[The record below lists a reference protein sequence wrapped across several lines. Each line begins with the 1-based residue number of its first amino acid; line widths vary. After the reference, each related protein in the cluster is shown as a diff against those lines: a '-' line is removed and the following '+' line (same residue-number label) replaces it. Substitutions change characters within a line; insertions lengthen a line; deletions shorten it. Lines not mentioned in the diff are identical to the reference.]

1 MLNDLAR
8 LAERSV
14 MDMHDTIQQIYSL
27 PTEDA
32 QARVLDLMSQFQP
45 DFRMLTPQGTWL
57 SYGQV
62 KRLFKS
68 QAGIQPAL
76 RIEVSQCETLAIEG
90 SLVAVR
96 YRKTHSVPGE
106 TFQRVSV
113 AMIDVSTRPARWRY
127 LQERS
132 LSA

>member
-1 MLNDLAR
+1 MLKELAR
-8 LAERSV
+8 LAECSV
-14 MDMHDTIQQIYSL
+14 MDIHDTIQQIYSL
-27 PTEDA
+27 PAEDA
-32 QARVLDLMSQFQP
+32 RARVAGLMAQFRP

-62 KRLFKS
+62 KQLFKS
-68 QAGIQPAL
+68 QAGIQPEL

-96 YRKTHSVPGE
+96 YRETHHARGA
-106 TFQRVSV
+106 TTQRVSV
-113 AMIDVSTRPARWRY
+113 AMIDVSTQPARWRY
-127 LQERS
+127 LQERN